1 MDWQTFRDVS
11 RVQVRAVAPRT
22 VMLCGAGTRRDSML
36 HGIPPNSH
44 TEYFRWG
51 LQSSCEQC
59 ERWFDHGVRDL
70 FIGEAPAMWYQ
81 MPGYSGLTPTMI
93 RRIIYETVY
102 LQSTWATDKD
112 GRYDAVLDQRAVW
125 EQTTV
130 LGFGRRMGGF
140 WYPESDALREGEQ
153 L

>member
-1 MDWQTFRDVS
+1 MDWQTFHDVP
-11 RVQVRAVAPRT
+11 RVQVRAVAPR
-22 VMLCGAGTRRDSML
+22 VEPCGMYVGFGKPLLTA
-36 HGIPPNSH
+36 
-44 TEYFRWG
+44 E
-51 LQSSCEQC
+51 LQLP
-59 ERWFDHGVRDL
+59 FL
-70 FIGEAPAMWYQ
+70 IGEAPAMWYQ

-93 RRIIYETVY
+93 RGMIYETVY
-102 LQSTWATDKD
+102 LRSTWAADKD
-112 GRYDAVLDQRAVW
+112 GRYDAVLDPRAVW